1 MFCAT
6 LPIFGNLY
14 NNFKESKLA
23 RIAGVNIPKEK
34 RFVISLTYVYGIGP
48 TTANKICSKLK
59 INLTTRTSEVSENKL
74 SEVRSLLEKEYPVLE
89 GDLRRKRSG
98 DIKRLADIGCYRGIR
113 HVKKLPVRG
122 QRTHTNARTRK
133 GKGVAVA
140 GKKKITK

>member
-1 MFCAT
+1 
-6 LPIFGNLY
+6 
-14 NNFKESKLA
+14 LA

-34 RFVISLTYVYGIGP
+34 RFVISLTYVYGIGV
-48 TTANKICSKLK
+48 TTANKICKNLK
-59 INLTTRTSEVSENKL
+59 INLATRTNEVSESKL
-74 SEVRSLLEKEYPVLE
+74 AEVRSLLEKEYPVLE
-89 GDLRRKRSG
+89 GDLRRKRTG

-140 GKKKITK
+140 GKKKVTK